1 MSYNIYRGRKPQID
15 DFVSVLPSSNT
26 INKIGNDQVVTNCV
40 GSNHDDNNPS
50 MGIKQ
55 GDNNVI
61 VKCFSKDCSKQ
72 DLLSYFYDRIPYYKN
87 KGGKHDR

>member
-26 INKIGNDQVVTNCV
+26 INKIGNGQVLTNCV
-40 GSNHDDNNPS
+40 AANHEDKNPS

-55 GDNNVI
+55 GDTNVI
-61 VKCFSKDCSKQ
+61 VTCFSSGCDRKE
-72 DLLSYFYDRIPYYKN
+72 LLNYF
-87 KGGKHDR
+87 

>member
-26 INKIGNDQVVTNCV
+26 INKIGNGQVLTNCV
-40 GSNHDDNNPS
+40 AANHEDKNPS

-55 GDNNVI
+55 GDTNVI
-61 VKCFSKDCSKQ
+61 VTCFSSGCDRKE
-72 DLLSYFYDRIPYYKN
+72 LLNYFYNRLPYYQ
-87 KGGKHDR
+87 GGK

>member
-1 MSYNIYRGRKPQID
+1 MDNNIYRGQKPQID
-15 DFVSVLPSSNT
+15 DFINVLPSSNKV
-26 INKIGNDQVVTNCV
+26 INLSDGGVITNCV
-40 GSNHDDNNPS
+40 GSSHEDKNPS

-72 DLLSYFYDRIPYYKN
+72 DLLSYFYDRIPYFKN